1 MFIIYMSYYTQHL
14 IEFYKKKT
22 SQFDKKVQ
30 SLIVCII
37 SLMV

>member
-1 MFIIYMSYYTQHL
+1 MIIMSYYSQQL
-14 IEFYKKKT
+14 IEFYKKKKT

-37 SLMV
+37 FITV